1 MKSLYMTTYRY
12 REHLDADDLRALTKQ
27 FLEVGTSPGV
37 IAHYTSL
44 DGSGGFVV
52 QEADADPAESF
63 KVTIQYGPWIE
74 FETTPITTIEDA
86 FPVIQSVY
94 G

>member
-1 MKSLYMTTYRY
+1 MKSLYMTSYKY
-12 REHLDADDLRALTKQ
+12 REHLGADDLRALTKQ
-27 FLEVGTSPGV
+27 FLEVGTSPGI

-44 DGSGGFVV
+44 DGRGGFLV
-52 QEADADPAESF
+52 QEVQDDPTETF

-74 FETTPITTIEDA
+74 FETVPITTIEEA

>member
-1 MKSLYMTTYRY
+1 MQSLYMTSYRY
-12 REHLDADDLRALTKQ
+12 REHLDADDLRELTKQ

-37 IAHYTSL
+37 LAHYTML
-44 DGSGGFVV
+44 DGRGGFLV
-52 QEADADPAESF
+52 QEVQDDAAESF

-74 FETTPITTIEDA
+74 FETVPITTIEEA